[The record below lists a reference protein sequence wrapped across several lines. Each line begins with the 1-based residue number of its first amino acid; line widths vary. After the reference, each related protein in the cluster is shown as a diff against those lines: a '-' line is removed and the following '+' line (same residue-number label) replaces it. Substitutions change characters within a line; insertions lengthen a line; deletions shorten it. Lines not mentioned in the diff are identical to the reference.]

1 MADVFVGAYASAPS
15 LTGWDAAAERTY
27 LDAVLALPGVRGLE
41 LPWPGRLHAHDPGWL
56 LAWLPPQIELVVSDI
71 GHTVTSLAGDAGFG
85 LASRDA
91 AGRARAIADTAR
103 LRDDVATLAARARVV
118 AVELHS
124 APLASAGDAGA
135 LHASLAEVA
144 TWDWSGADL
153 VIEHCDTLV
162 EGQHPEKGYLAL
174 DDEIAAVAGTPV
186 GLSMNWGRSAIELRD
201 GDAVAAQI
209 ARAYASGLLRGL
221 VLSGASAVENT
232 YGPAWEDNHPPFAP
246 VEGSSLLTV
255 ARGRDALLAAGDL
268 DWLALKTGLR
278 PLDAPVAVKVDAIA
292 RQVEFVRGLAA
303 A

>member
-1 MADVFVGAYASAPS
+1 MDVFVGAYASAPS

-41 LPWPGRLHAHDPGWL
+41 LPWPGRLHAHDPAWL
-56 LAWLPPQIELVVSDI
+56 RAWLPSSAELVVSDI
-71 GHTVTSLAGDAGFG
+71 GHTVGSLATDPGFG
-85 LASRDA
+85 LASKDA
-91 AGRARAIADTAR
+91 AGRARAVADVAR
-103 LRDDVATLAARARVV
+103 LRDDVARLAERARVV

-124 APLASAGDAGA
+124 APLASAGDAAA
-135 LHASLAEVA
+135 LHESLVEIA

-162 EGQHPEKGYLAL
+162 AGRRPEKGYLAL
-174 DDEIAAVAGTPV
+174 DDEIAALAGTPV

-209 ARAYASGLLRGL
+209 ARAQASGLLRGL
-221 VLSGASAVENT
+221 VFSGAADAENA

-255 ARGRDALLAAGDL
+255 ARGRDALRAAGEP

-278 PLDAPVAVKVDAIA
+278 PLDAPIAVKVDAIA
-292 RQVEFVRGLAA
+292 RQLELVRGLAA
-303 A
+303 D